1 MSKDEWEY
9 LINERP
15 NAQQLRTKGSVNGN
29 GGVILLPDDWGCPT
43 GCSITIVADEMNLL
57 PDVNAYSLEE
67 WRKMED
73 AGAILLPAAGMR
85 RNKDLTIVRY
95 ENIFGGYW
103 SCTIKDASN
112 SYCYN
117 FHVQP
122 CEYVNYS
129 NWIYGRSVRL
139 VHDTIMSKPQP
150 EYVDLGLSVKWAT
163 FNIGA
168 SALEEYGDYFAW
180 GETEPKAEYSWE
192 NYKWCD
198 GTASN
203 MIKYNKTDGLTT
215 LDLDDDV
222 AHVNWGGN
230 WRMPTD
236 AEFTELREKCTWTWT
251 TQNGVNGYKV
261 VGPNGNFIF
270 LPTAGYIINSS
281 LFAAGSYGYYW
292 SSSLNTSSPSYAYS
306 VVFIPSSMGR
316 DYDYRYRGR
325 SVRPVCP

>member
-1 MSKDEWEY
+1 MFV
-9 LINERP
+9 P
-15 NAQQLRTKGSVNGN
+15 
-29 GGVILLPDDWGCPT
+29 
-43 GCSITIVADEMNLL
+43 
-57 PDVNAYSLEE
+57 
-67 WRKMED
+67 
-73 AGAILLPAAGMR
+73 
-85 RNKDLTIVRY
+85 
-95 ENIFGGYW
+95 
-103 SCTIKDASN
+103 TIKNASN

-168 SALEEYGDYFAW
+168 SAPEEYGDYFAW
-180 GETEPKAEYSWE
+180 GETEPKAEYRWE

-236 AEFTELREKCTWTWT
+236 AEFTELREKCRWEWTV
-251 TQNGVNGYKV
+251 QNGVNGYKV
-261 VGPNGNFIF
+261 VGVNGNSIF
-270 LPTAGYIINSS
+270 LPAAGYARATNYYAISTS
-281 LFAAGSYGYYW
+281 GFYW
-292 SSSLNTSSPSYAYS
+292 SSSFYIDDICNAYYVNFSSKGVYQYNL
-306 VVFIPSSMGR
+306 VR
-316 DYDYRYRGR
+316 YDGR
-325 SVRPVCP
+325 SIRPVCP

>member
-1 MSKDEWEY
+1 M
-9 LINERP
+9 
-15 NAQQLRTKGSVNGN
+15 
-29 GGVILLPDDWGCPT
+29 
-43 GCSITIVADEMNLL
+43 
-57 PDVNAYSLEE
+57 
-67 WRKMED
+67 
-73 AGAILLPAAGMR
+73 
-85 RNKDLTIVRY
+85 
-95 ENIFGGYW
+95 
-103 SCTIKDASN
+103 
-112 SYCYN
+112 
-117 FHVQP
+117 
-122 CEYVNYS
+122 
-129 NWIYGRSVRL
+129 
-139 VHDTIMSKPQP
+139 
-150 EYVDLGLSVKWAT
+150 KWAT

-168 SALEEYGDYFAW
+168 LAPEEYGDYFAW

-270 LPTAGYIINSS
+270 LPAAGYMSGA
-281 LFAAGSYGYYW
+281 LYRVGSRCYFW
-292 SSSLNTSSPSYAYS
+292 SSSLNTSSLDNAYRMRFDLSS
-306 VVFIPSSMGR
+306 VNWR
-316 DYDYRYRGR
+316 YNYRYYGFII
-325 SVRPVCP
+325 RPVCP